1 MGEQLSKSKGADLEC
16 TSFRQMVFRLIWSQG
31 HGDLFLSEPMD
42 FDEDSRQHA
51 MAIANSLG
59 FEMGDDIDTASFA
72 RQHAL
77 QFLLPKAHCTEDIL
91 RVVLRSLLQ
100 ERMGVLVLQRNLKEG
115 RGAVYRQIPAQSV
128 GSDKALLL
136 MSVLFHDNAKP
147 LTKHAL
153 DLLVSLGNGT
163 QARSRAAM
171 PQNVSSLSRHRLSR
185 AE

>member
-1 MGEQLSKSKGADLEC
+1 
-16 TSFRQMVFRLIWSQG
+16 MVFRLIWSQG

-42 FDEDSRQHA
+42 FDEDGRQHA

-100 ERMGVLVLQRNLKEG
+100 ERMGVLVLQRNLKEEG
-115 RGAVYRQIPAQSV
+115 RGTVYSQIPAQSV

-136 MSVLFHDNAKP
+136 WLCSFTTMP
-147 LTKHAL
+147 
-153 DLLVSLGNGT
+153 SL
-163 QARSRAAM
+163 
-171 PQNVSSLSRHRLSR
+171 
-185 AE
+185 